1 MMDLE
6 RNKELIAEVLNQPG
20 AEGSSLKDFDGTFP
34 SNIASNFTD
43 LEGYGEKS
51 FYNYIYKG

>member
-1 MMDLE
+1 MNEMMDLE

-34 SNIASNFTD
+34 SNIASNFTQHV
-43 LEGYGEKS
+43 
-51 FYNYIYKG
+51 I